1 MIQSFLIKGEAIPA
15 SRPRT
20 APNKHTNKGF
30 IVYKKAEDKQ
40 WQASIIRQVQ
50 ARKPYCFP
58 RETPIKFIFFAFYHK
73 PPKSTYKTAISHNLG
88 DLDNISKN
96 LQDALQSRTVKV
108 GNLKIKQKGLCFE
121 DDSQIVRL
129 IGHKTYTD
137 KEDFVI
143 VRITDEIFNKDVEWL

>member
-15 SRPRT
+15 SRPR
-20 APNKHTNKGF
+20 AVPNKNDKLGF
-30 IVYKKAEDKQ
+30 RVLKSKDDRD
-40 WQASIIRQVQ
+40 WQESIRRQVQ
-50 ARKPYCFP
+50 ACKPYCFS

-73 PPKSTYKTAISHNLG
+73 PTKSTYKTAISHSLG

-108 GNLKIKQKGLCFE
+108 GRLKIKQKGLCFE

-129 IGHKTYTD
+129 IGHKAYTD
-137 KEDFVI
+137 KEDYVI

>member
-20 APNKHTNKGF
+20 APNKYTNKGF
-30 IVYKKAEDKQ
+30 IVYKKAEDRQ
-40 WQASIIRQVQ
+40 WQESIRRQVQ
-50 ARKPYCFP
+50 SRKPYCFP

-73 PPKSTYKTAISHNLG
+73 PSKSTYKTAISHNLG

-96 LQDALQSRTVKV
+96 LQDALQSRTVKA
-108 GNLKIKQKGLCFE
+108 GRLKIKQKGLCFE

-129 IGHKTYTD
+129 IGHKAYTD
-137 KEDFVI
+137 KEEYVI
-143 VRITDEIFNKDVEWL
+143 VRITDEIFNKEVEWL